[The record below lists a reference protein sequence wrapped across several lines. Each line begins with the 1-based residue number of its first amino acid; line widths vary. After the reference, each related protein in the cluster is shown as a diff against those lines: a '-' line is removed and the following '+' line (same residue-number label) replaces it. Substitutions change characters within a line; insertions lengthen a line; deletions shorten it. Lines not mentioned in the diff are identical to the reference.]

1 MPINLA
7 KLPAISVP
15 VKKAENGLP
24 IGLQLIG
31 RDFDEETLFKGAYV
45 LEQNNSWS
53 RK

>member
-1 MPINLA
+1 MPVNLA

-15 VKKAENGLP
+15 LKTSENGLP

-31 RDFDEETLFKGAYV
+31 KDFDEETLFKGAYV